1 MLTKEQKKEIIE
13 KYKIHPTDT
22 GSTPVT
28 IAILTERIKQLTEH
42 FKKFPK
48 DFLSR
53 RGFLKLINRRRRLL
67 NCLKKQNK
75 ELYKELINKL
85 EV

>member
-22 GSTPVT
+22 GSVPVT
-28 IAILTERIKQLTEH
+28 IAILTERIKQIGEH

-48 DFLSR
+48 DFSSR
-53 RGFLKLINRRRRLL
+53 RGFLKLISQRRQLL
-67 NCLKKQNK
+67 NYLKKRNK
-75 ELYKELINKL
+75 KLYEELAKSIS
-85 EV
+85 

>member
-22 GSTPVT
+22 GSVPVI
-28 IAILTERIKQLTEH
+28 IAILTERIKQLNEH

-48 DFLSR
+48 DFSSR
-53 RGFLKLINRRRRLL
+53 RGFLKLIGQRRRLL
-67 NCLKKQNK
+67 NYLKKQDIGM
-75 ELYKELINKL
+75 YKKLNELI
-85 EV
+85 